1 MAQHIL
7 DVLKERGFIAQIT
20 YEEDLYKQLEQP
32 TTFYVGFDPT
42 ADSLHIGHYIPI
54 MAMAHMQRA
63 GHKPIALMG
72 GGTAMIGDQSGKTDM
87 RKMMTVETIDSN
99 VAHIKQQMS
108 RFLDFGEGKAII
120 ANNGDWLRHLN
131 FIDFMRDIGSTFSVN
146 KMLTAECYKARMAT
160 ENGLSFLEFTYMLM
174 QSYDFLELYHRY
186 GCRLQMGGNDQ
197 WSNMLGGADLI
208 RRKEQTSAYACTFQ
222 LLLTHDGRK
231 MGKTEKGALWLDAAK
246 TSPYDFYQ
254 YWRNI
259 DDKDVEKCLG
269 LLTFLPMDEVRR
281 LGALEG
287 SEINEAKKVLAYEV
301 TKLVHGEEEA
311 VKAQEAA
318 AALFGGAGMG
328 GSIPTTELTRE
339 GLAKDARVTTLLAM
353 SKIAPS
359 NSAAR
364 RLIQG
369 GGVAVN
375 DEKVSD
381 VNAVVTEDMFAGDGL
396 MLRSGKK
403 KFHRFTLK

>member
-7 DVLKERGFIAQIT
+7 DLLKERGFIAQMT
-20 YEEDLYKQLEQP
+20 FEDELYKQLETP

-63 GHKPIALMG
+63 GHRPIALMG
-72 GGTAMIGDQSGKTDM
+72 GGTAMIGDPSGKTDM

-99 VAHIKQQMS
+99 VAHIKEQMS
-108 RFLDFGEGKAII
+108 HFLDFSEGKAII

-131 FIDFMRDIGSTFSVN
+131 FIEFMRDIGSLFSVN
-146 KMLTAECYKARMAT
+146 KMLTADCYKARMAT
-160 ENGLSFLEFTYMLM
+160 DNGLSFLEFTYMLM
-174 QSYDFLELYHRY
+174 QSYDFLELFKRY

-208 RRKEQTSAYACTFQ
+208 RRKERESAYACTCQ

-231 MGKTEKGALWLDAAK
+231 MGKTEAGALWLDPKK

-254 YWRNI
+254 YWRNV
-259 DDKDVEKCLG
+259 DDKDVQKCLA

-287 SEINEAKKVLAYEV
+287 SQINEAKKVLAYEV

-311 VKAQEAA
+311 TKAQEAA
-318 AALFGGAGMG
+318 ASLFGGAALG
-328 GSIPTTELTRE
+328 GSIPTTEITRDD
-339 GLAKDARVTTLLAM
+339 LAKDARVTTLLAACGL
-353 SKIAPS
+353 APS

-364 RLIQG
+364 RLVQG
-369 GGVAVN
+369 GGVSVN
-375 DEKVSD
+375 DQKVAD
-381 VNAVVTEDMFAGDGL
+381 VNALVTEDMFGAEGL
-396 MLRSGKK
+396 MLKSGKK
-403 KFHRFTLK
+403 KFHRIVLK